1 MFNFCPP
8 PHYMN
13 VDMRKSIQYDLSEKW
28 EKLAVMNA
36 MQFFPVCL
44 FKVTRPS
51 EGFKHQSIGLDD

>member
-1 MFNFCPP
+1 
-8 PHYMN
+8 MN

-51 EGFKHQSIGLDD
+51 AGFKHQSIGLDD